1 MNYII
6 TGVSRGIGKAL
17 AEEFLSSGSG
27 VIGIGRKHDIDHPN
41 FSFVQCDLSVP
52 SEVERLK
59 VSIPKGAVT
68 LINNAGVLGVI
79 KRLTEQDPPD
89 VERVLKINT
98 VAPVL
103 LTNLIYNSVS
113 DKNSFCLINIS
124 SGAANRA
131 IPSWASYCA
140 SKAALNMFSE
150 AFYLEEKEKGFS
162 PKVYAVAPGVVD
174 TEMQQEI
181 RNTSDAD
188 FSSAHKFVDLKRNN
202 DLFTSEVVAK
212 KLIQLINRPYDG
224 QVFFDLRTMNS

>member
-27 VIGIGRKHDIDHPN
+27 VLGIGRTHDIDHPN
-41 FSFVQCDLSVP
+41 FSFVQCDLSE
-52 SEVERLK
+52 SREIENLK
-59 VSIPKGAVT
+59 VTVPEGAVT
-68 LINNAGVLGVI
+68 LINNAGVLGTI

-89 VERVLKINT
+89 VVRVLNVNT

-103 LTNLIYNSVS
+103 LTNLIYNSVT

-150 AFYLEEKEKGFS
+150 TFYLEEREKGFS

-181 RNTSDAD
+181 RNTSEIE
-188 FSSAHKFVDLKRNN
+188 FSSVGKFVDLKRNN
-202 DLFTSEVVAK
+202 ELFTPDFVAK
-212 KLIQLINRPYDG
+212 KLLQLLNQPYDG
-224 QVFFDLRTMNS
+224 KVFYDLRIMNT